1 MSTAITTGASPP
13 QPTAARAVTVPR
25 MRLEAVIKGRLA
37 KPMRVLVY
45 GIEGVGKS
53 TFAAGSPKPI
63 FLGAEDGTSE
73 LDVARFPEPRSWGD
87 ALDALDV
94 LMSDAHDYRTLVVDT
109 LDWLEPLVWQHA
121 CETGR
126 DKFGKPFKTIE
137 DFGYGK
143 GYVAALLLWREW
155 IKRFELL
162 REARSMHLV
171 MLAHSWIKPFKN
183 PEGEDFDRYEM
194 KLDKRAAS
202 LLREQCDAVL
212 FATHETLTYESNGR
226 TKGISSG
233 ARVLQTQRRAA
244 WDAKNRYDL
253 PEALPLDWPAF
264 VDAVITR
271 RPDDPERIK
280 ARIEATLAA
289 APAGAVDVEAVKR
302 VTSAAGDNAA
312 ELARILNKLSARVS
326 IERTNTQQ
334 DTAP

>member
-13 QPTAARAVTVPR
+13 TTARATARTR
-25 MRLEAVIKGRLA
+25 MSLSAVITGRLA

-53 TFAAGSPKPI
+53 TFAAGAPKPI

-73 LDVARFPEPRSWGD
+73 LDVARFPEPLSYAD
-87 ALDALDV
+87 ALDAFDQLIDEP
-94 LMSDAHDYRTLVVDT
+94 HEYRTLVIDT
-109 LDWLEPLVWQHA
+109 LDWLEPLVWQHV
-121 CETGR
+121 CETNR
-126 DKFGKPFKTIE
+126 DKLGKPYKSIE
-137 DFGYGK
+137 DFGFGK
-143 GYVAALLLWREW
+143 GYTAALLAWRELV
-155 IKRFELL
+155 KRIELL
-162 REARSMHLV
+162 REKRHTHLI

-194 KLDKRAAS
+194 KLDKRAAA

-233 ARVLQTQRRAA
+233 ARVLYTRRRAA

-253 PEALPLDWPAF
+253 PETLPLDWGAF
-264 VDAVITR
+264 VEAVITR
-271 RPDDPERIK
+271 RPDDPARIK
-280 ARIEATLAA
+280 ARIEAAIA
-289 APAGAVDVEAVKR
+289 SAPEGAVDVDAVKR
-302 VTSAAGDNAA
+302 VTAAAGDNAA

-326 IERTNTQQ
+326 IAAHQTPSQET
-334 DTAP
+334 P